1 MKNIKNILKIGL
13 NLFLLL
19 VITSCKDDLSTVES
33 ITLPEI
39 KVDDADKKDLTVF
52 QFDRLQFEPK
62 IVQEGSESD
71 NLSYEWKIN
80 MEGRSIEYVVIG
92 MDKKLDYEV
101 NFPPTSLGYEHQVLL
116 KVTDENTGIAYLHD
130 WKLTIRNGIGEGLV
144 IVETYDGQNT
154 DLSHV
159 MSPLVTPDFNEE
171 KIRYKV
177 FSSANAY
184 PIEGLVNNLIYTQV
198 KSKKS
203 LLGSTNSSLFNID
216 MLDYQLEKRNE
227 ELYFVPQ
234 ASYGADFLG
243 TIVQNEVII
252 RDGKLFA
259 SWMELNNIGLPFTN
273 NFKVPA
279 IVGLNARYDYPTV
292 VLNFYSEDLGTFVY
306 QPALSTFGDREMK
319 RVAAATG
326 AFNPNSVRDHEN
338 LAAGVNERGEFIHLL
353 RDKQNQER
361 SLFILDGGEYD
372 GDNGVVISPKPLRKI
387 SLADAPE
394 IDQAILY
401 VILPN
406 QNVMLYATKTK
417 IYGVVYGGS
426 KPSFGVRYTAINGEE
441 ITSLKV
447 FQQADYPKRSVWNDE
462 NRHFEKNNKQLIL
475 GTYTGS
481 EGKVH
486 ILPLVNEGLA
496 NIDQKNIKTYNGFG
510 RILFTT
516 TQL

>member
-39 KVDDADKKDLTVF
+39 KVDDADKKDLSVF

-80 MEGRSIEYVVIG
+80 IEGRSIEYVLIG
-92 MDKKLDYEV
+92 VDRKLDYEV
-101 NFPPTSLGYEHQVLL
+101 TFSPTSVGKEHQLIL
-116 KVTDENTGIAYLHD
+116 KIKDENSGVAYWQD

-154 DLSHV
+154 DLSHL

-171 KIRYKV
+171 KLRYKV

-184 PIEGLVNNLIYTQV
+184 QIEGLVNNLVYTKNKANLV
-198 KSKKS
+198 
-203 LLGSTNSSLFNID
+203 LFGSTESSLFTIN
-216 MLDYQLEKRNE
+216 LLNYQMEKRNE
-227 ELYFVPQ
+227 ELFYTPQ
-234 ASYGADFLG
+234 ESYGADFLS
-243 TIVQNEVII
+243 TIVQNDILV
-252 RDGKLFA
+252 RDGQIYG
-259 SWMELNNIGLPFTN
+259 SWLEATNIGLPFSN
-273 NFKVPA
+273 SYKVPA
-279 IVGLNARYDYPTV
+279 IIGLNARNSPNV
-292 VLNFYSEDLGTFVY
+292 MLNFYSEELNSFIF
-306 QPALSTFGDREMK
+306 QPALRVAFGDRVM
-319 RVAAATG
+319 RSVASSTG
-326 AFNPNSVRDHEN
+326 VFDPSNVKNKTNV
-338 LAAGVNERGEFIHLL
+338 AAGVNERGEFIHLL
-353 RDKQNQER
+353 RDKEGGEHTIY
-361 SLFILDGGEYD
+361 ILDAGGYD
-372 GDNGVVISPKPLRKI
+372 GESGLAISPKPLRRI
-387 SLADAPE
+387 SLTGAPE
-394 IDQAILY
+394 IEQATHF
-401 VILPN
+401 VILPD
-406 QNVMLYATKTK
+406 QDVVLYATKTK
-417 IYGVVYGGS
+417 IYGIAYGAS
-426 KPSFGVRYTAINGEE
+426 KPSFGLRYTVTSGEE
-441 ITSLKV
+441 ITSLDI
-447 FQQADYPKRSVWNDE
+447 FQQADYPKRSSSSQNKY
-462 NRHFEKNNKQLIL
+462 FEKNNKQLIL

>member
-1 MKNIKNILKIGL
+1 MKNIKNSVKIGL
-13 NLFLLL
+13 GLFLLF
-19 VITSCKDDLSTVES
+19 VIVSCKDDLSTVES

-39 KVDDADKKDLTVF
+39 KVDEADKKDLSVF

-80 MEGRSIEYVVIG
+80 IEARSTEYIVIG
-92 MDKKLDYEV
+92 TDKKLDYVV
-101 NFPPTSLGYEHQVLL
+101 NFAPTSFDYEHQVLL
-116 KVTDENTGIAYLHD
+116 TITDENSGVAYLHD

-154 DLSHV
+154 DLSHL
-159 MSPLVTPDFNEE
+159 MSPLVTPDFDEE
-171 KIRYKV
+171 KLRYKV
-177 FSSANAY
+177 FSSANSY
-184 PIEGLVNNLIYTQV
+184 QIDGLVNNLVYTQV
-198 KSKKS
+198 KSNKS
-203 LLGSTNSSLFNID
+203 LLGSTNSSLFNIN
-216 MLDYQLEKRNE
+216 MLDYQLDKRDE

-234 ASYGADFLG
+234 DGYGADFVG
-243 TIVQNEVII
+243 SIVQNEVII

-259 SWMELNNIGLPFTN
+259 SWMQVNNIGLPFTN

-279 IVGLNARYDYPTV
+279 IVGLNARYDYPEV
-292 VLNFYSEDLGTFVY
+292 LLNFYSEELGAFIY
-306 QPALSTFGDREMK
+306 QPAFSNFGDRVMK
-319 RVAAATG
+319 PVAAATG
-326 AFNPNSVRDHEN
+326 AFDPSSVKNHEN

-353 RDKQNQER
+353 RDKQSQEQ
-361 SLFILDGGEYD
+361 SLFILDGGGYD
-372 GDNGVVISPKPLRKI
+372 SENGVKISPKPLRKI
-387 SLADAPE
+387 SLAGAPE
-394 IDQAILY
+394 IEQATQY

-426 KPSFGVRYTAINGEE
+426 KPNFGLRYTAVSGEE

-447 FQQADYPKRSVWNDE
+447 FQQANYPKLNEKWDGK
-462 NRHFEKNNKQLIL
+462 HFERNNKQLIL

-481 EGKVH
+481 EGKIH
-486 ILPLVNEGLA
+486 ILPLINEGLA
-496 NIDQKNIKTYNGFG
+496 NVDQKNITTYGGFG